1 MAYNKP
7 CLMPVN
13 ANTDYNDF
21 TPEMVEGHFQPCLFY
36 GFWPSMFTNLACDWF
51 YRQGPELSARDRR
64 LFKKHTPLVR
74 LVVEAG
80 WEPITHAVAG
90 SAPSALS
97 ALVPPRTVRSASPR

>member
-64 LFKKHTPLVR
+64 L
-74 LVVEAG
+74 
-80 WEPITHAVAG
+80 AG